1 MFFIKPNKNG
11 TRHIV
16 PTGQKRIWGIFIL
29 PTYSPPRR
37 TKKNEVL
44 KFRPFKIDTHILDLC
59 INEVISPKY

>member
-16 PTGQKRIWGIFIL
+16 PSGQKRIWGIFIL
-29 PTYSPPRR
+29 SIYSLPRR

-44 KFRPFKIDTHILDLC
+44 KFRPFKIDTPLVRSVLRIKKL
-59 INEVISPKY
+59 